1 VVAPALPGGGYW
13 TGWGGPKRGNE
24 VYGEYIYRERYMEGR
39 YIYYIERYMKEMG
52 VRGGVGY
59 RGDGG
64 AYGGIYTHGFKKF

>member
-1 VVAPALPGGGYW
+1 
-13 TGWGGPKRGNE
+13 
-24 VYGEYIYRERYMEGR
+24 MEGR

-64 AYGGIYTHGFKKF
+64 AYGGYIHMALRSSEIGSP